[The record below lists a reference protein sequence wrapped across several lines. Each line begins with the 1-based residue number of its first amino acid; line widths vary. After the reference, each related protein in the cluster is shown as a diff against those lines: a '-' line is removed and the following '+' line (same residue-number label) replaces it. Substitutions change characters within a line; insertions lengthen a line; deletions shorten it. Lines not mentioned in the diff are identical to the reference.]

1 MVEFK
6 GLLTGAAEKRFMK
19 RAADVGQLIFLT
31 MSFLMSPVV
40 IHLCIREQSMLPISL
55 YLIVIVFILL
65 IARIPKSKK
74 EREAIT
80 PKRIYTEENKIVCVA
95 EKYVEYRKIAD
106 VKCVRDFGEF
116 YELVFPFGKI
126 SEKYICQKNLLSK
139 GTLKEFEA
147 LFGDK
152 ITRI

>member
-6 GLLTGAAEKRFMK
+6 GQLTGAAEKRFLK
-19 RAADVGQLIFLT
+19 RVADVGQLIFLV
-31 MSFLMSPVV
+31 MSLLMSPV
-40 IHLCIREQSMLPISL
+40 IIRLSIREQSMLPISI
-55 YLIVIVFILL
+55 YLLFIVIILL

-74 EREAIT
+74 ERNAIT

-126 SEKYICQKNLLSK
+126 SEKYICQKNLLTK
-139 GTLKEFEA
+139 GTLKEFESM
-147 LFGDK
+147 FGEK
-152 ITRI
+152 IVRM

>member
-6 GLLTGAAEKRFMK
+6 GQLTGAAEKRFLK
-19 RAADVGQLIFLT
+19 KVADMGQNVFLA

-40 IHLCIREQSMLPISL
+40 IRLSIREHSVIPSSV
-55 YLIVIVFILL
+55 YLIFVAIILL

-95 EKYVEYRKIAD
+95 EKYVESRKIAD

-126 SEKYICQKNLLSK
+126 SEKFICQKNLLTK
-139 GTLKEFEA
+139 GTLKEFES

-152 ITRI
+152 VVRT

>member
-6 GLLTGAAEKRFMK
+6 GQLTGAAEKRFLK
-19 RAADVGQLIFLT
+19 RVADVGQFIFLA
-31 MSFLMSPVV
+31 MSILISPVV
-40 IHLCIREQSMLPISL
+40 IRLSIREQSMLPISV
-55 YLIVIVFILL
+55 YLIFIVVILL

-95 EKYVEYRKIAD
+95 ERYVEYRKIAD

-126 SEKYICQKNLLSK
+126 SEKFICQKSLLTK

-147 LFGDK
+147 LFADK
-152 ITRI
+152 MIRK